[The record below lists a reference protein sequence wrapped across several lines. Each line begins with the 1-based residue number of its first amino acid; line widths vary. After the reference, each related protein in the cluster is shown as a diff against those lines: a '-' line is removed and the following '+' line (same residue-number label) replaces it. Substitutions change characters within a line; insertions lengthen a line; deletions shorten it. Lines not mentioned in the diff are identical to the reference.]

1 MIFFF
6 FTMSQVT
13 ESLGFFQFETIK
25 NKASMNIKVQIF
37 YR

>member
-1 MIFFF
+1 MGQLSDI
-6 FTMSQVT
+6 
-13 ESLGFFQFETIK
+13 LGFFQFETIK

>member
-1 MIFFF
+1 MICL
-6 FTMSQVT
+6 TMGQLT
-13 ESLGFFQFETIK
+13 DSLGFFQFETIK